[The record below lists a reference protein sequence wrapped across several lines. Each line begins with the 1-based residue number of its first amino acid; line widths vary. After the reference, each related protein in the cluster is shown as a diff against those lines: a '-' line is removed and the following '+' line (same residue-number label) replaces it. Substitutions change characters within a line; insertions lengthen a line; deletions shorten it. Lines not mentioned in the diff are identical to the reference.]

1 MGLLNTALDTKD
13 SKKKSYEEFIIS
25 EGNLST
31 DETYPSESLNLF
43 CNFFGIKKALFLLYN
58 PKDDLWLPVVQNG
71 IDVTSSRRVRFNNKF
86 LSSVFKEEHF
96 NALTSPEDLQNFKPL
111 LSIREFSGLKNIVFV
126 KQKETAFLSINSH
139 MIEQSLFVKEE
150 IKALTLILDK
160 LSKLESIK
168 KSAVPNDSSVIPFVS
183 RYLSKHKDSVIFLIK
198 LQYEDLISIISE
210 SGSENQEDKQISQD
224 IFDTVFSMVNISGRI
239 LQIDFYTSLLLFS
252 SNTLKNP
259 QLLITQIEST
269 LKNYFNIQSDLPV
282 IKRSYILYPE
292 HGRDAEV
299 LLSKLDIL

>member
-58 PKDDLWLPVVQNG
+58 PRDDLWLPVVQNG

>member
-1 MGLLNTALDTKD
+1 MGLLNTVLDTKD

-58 PKDDLWLPVVQNG
+58 PRDDLWLPVVQNG

-160 LSKLESIK
+160 LSKLESVK

-224 IFDTVFSMVNISGRI
+224 IFDTVFSMVNISGRL

-292 HGRDAEV
+292 HGRDTEV

>member
-1 MGLLNTALDTKD
+1 MGLLNTVLDTKD

-25 EGNLST
+25 ERNLST

-58 PKDDLWLPVVQNG
+58 PRDDLWLPVVQNG

-160 LSKLESIK
+160 LSKLESVK

-224 IFDTVFSMVNISGRI
+224 IFDTVFSMVNISGRL

-292 HGRDAEV
+292 HGRDTEV

>member
-58 PKDDLWLPVVQNG
+58 PKDDLWLPIVQNG